1 KADEDSRR
9 FGDGVSEGTKK
20 ALEGYVN
27 LKEKAFKT
35 LDEIPTM
42 TGEKAKEAVQRAHDE
57 FGKLADEAIQSINK
71 DKGKFQAHLDSWFA
85 GETDSAVLRAKEKI
99 VNDQM
104 EVFRAQEE
112 AVIKA
117 NEKIQSLLTQYN
129 GQIYKM
135 SAADK
140 SVFLAALKSIDAE
153 VGKSAAK
160 SVDEIQ
166 KIGKAMDNF
175 NKNTSVE
182 TIQNKVKDLGKE
194 YTNLSNDLDKA
205 RQKEIEFAK
214 TKIADA
220 EGQKVAIAQINKKYS
235 EQSIL
240 LTEGYKQQLQQ
251 AQEVLKSKGVEMD
264 LTTGITKAEQERIT
278 IQGRGFGEYVK
289 NSEIIE
295 SKNENLFKR

>member
-1 KADEDSRR
+1 
-9 FGDGVSEGTKK
+9 
-20 ALEGYVN
+20 
-27 LKEKAFKT
+27 
-35 LDEIPTM
+35 
-42 TGEKAKEAVQRAHDE
+42 
-57 FGKLADEAIQSINK
+57 
-71 DKGKFQAHLDSWFA
+71 
-85 GETDSAVLRAKEKI
+85 
-99 VNDQM
+99 
-104 EVFRAQEE
+104 
-112 AVIKA
+112 
-117 NEKIQSLLTQYN
+117 
-129 GQIYKM
+129 
-135 SAADK
+135 
-140 SVFLAALKSIDAE
+140 
-153 VGKSAAK
+153 
-160 SVDEIQ
+160 
-166 KIGKAMDNF
+166 MDNF

-295 SKNENLFKR
+295 SKTKIFSNVFKIEQLKNLIYAKRVLTK